1 MKMMFFRQCYL
12 FQDSQQSIML
22 AVSAAG
28 GRGDGGVVITANRAS
43 KQVKPL
49 ETFPDAVSQT
59 MMFSNADHVVS
70 APKPDQSIST
80 AR

>member
-28 GRGDGGVVITANRAS
+28 GRGDVVITANRAS

-49 ETFPDAVSQT
+49 ETFPDVVSQT

>member
-28 GRGDGGVVITANRAS
+28 GRGDVVITANRAS

-49 ETFPDAVSQT
+49 ETFPDVVSQT

-80 AR
+80 AQ

>member
-28 GRGDGGVVITANRAS
+28 GRGDVVITANRAS
-43 KQVKPL
+43 KQVKPR

-80 AR
+80 AW

>member
-28 GRGDGGVVITANRAS
+28 GRGDVVITANRAS

-49 ETFPDAVSQT
+49 ETFPDVVSQT

-80 AR
+80 AW

>member
-28 GRGDGGVVITANRAS
+28 GRGDGGVVFTANRAS
-43 KQVKPL
+43 KQVKPR